1 MNSNVKLESLVRL
14 AVREDCMSYLDSIPS
29 EKELEKIL
37 NPSPKFID
45 AINKILAKATRSE
58 TVAQF
63 KRIAS
68 KVAVIVLICFS
79 LSFST
84 LLTAKAVR
92 ESIVTTVLE
101 WHDKFTKIFVTSD
114 APPQDLPEIRL
125 NYIPEGFELV
135 EEESC
140 SFPDVKIFVYKN
152 SYQQF
157 VRVVIELSTTLPTDY
172 ANNENSSYIMLT
184 LNNKNCIW
192 INHSNENKL
201 IIPFHSY
208 ILNITSSSNLEEI
221 IEIYKNIEFF

>member
-14 AVREDCMSYLDSIPS
+14 AVREDYMSYLDSIPG

-45 AINKILAKATRSE
+45 AINKILSKATRSE

-63 KRIAS
+63 KKIAS

-114 APPQDLPEIRL
+114 APPQALPEIRL

-135 EEESC
+135 EEEC
-140 SFPDVKIFVYKN
+140 YSFPDIFVFMYEN
-152 SYQQF
+152 PPQQF
-157 VRVVIELSTTLPTDY
+157 LRIVIELSRTYTIEQID
-172 ANNENSSYIMLT
+172 NENSSYHILS
-184 LNNKNCIW
+184 LDNKNCIW
-192 INHSNENKL
+192 INHNNENKL
-201 IIPFHSY
+201 IIPFNLFT
-208 ILNITSSSNLEEI
+208 LNITSSLNLEEI